1 MEKTEELTLKKSPKR
16 LAINIPDQVH
26 WRLKNKAHS
35 LNMTISRYVL
45 QAIQMRINR
54 EEGI

>member
-1 MEKTEELTLKKSPKR
+1 MEKTEELTLRKSSKR

-26 WRLKNKAHS
+26 WRIKNKAHS